1 MNDLVNEA
9 VLLHYKKEKK
19 KQKNNLYKKVLKNH
33 FENEYYYNR
42 SSVANAFK
50 RLKYN
55 QDKIAEQFYE
65 MLSKD
70 DVNLSKYVVLN
81 KSIWYNIYWKT
92 NSNLPIIIFWTKVV
106 TFLKYVTM

>member
-1 MNDLVNEA
+1 MNQFYFIIKN
-9 VLLHYKKEKK
+9 KKRNKK
-19 KQKNNLYKKVLKNH
+19 IICIKKVLKNH

-81 KSIWYNIYWKT
+81 KSI
-92 NSNLPIIIFWTKVV
+92 
-106 TFLKYVTM
+106 